1 MVMRRVLLAL
11 LVVVGLAAVSAASA
25 APTKYIVF
33 TAQAP
38 GGGAEQIYRTTLS
51 GKGLKQLTKT
61 TYASV
66 APAFA
71 PDGKHIAFV
80 TLGSGIFTM
89 SPDGTSV
96 HRLTSNG
103 RDSFPTWSPDGKQI
117 AFLRPSANGW
127 GVYVMSATGKGAR
140 RLPQAPS
147 AGRPTWNTR
156 GLFIPTGGDLGKID
170 AKTGRL
176 EKLYGAQI
184 DAAVG
189 ADETAVA
196 PDVSSLVFV
205 GARKPVP
212 GDKGCGEGVACPVF
226 ALYIQN
232 LAKHKAP
239 TILVRDTGPASYS
252 PDGKRLAF
260 VTEKRMELWTLATG
274 KFTSFKAGKL
284 LLANDTPPAWQP

>member
-1 MVMRRVLLAL
+1 MKLAVTAVLVA
-11 LVVVGLAAVSAASA
+11 VVLTAISSATA
-25 APTKYIVF
+25 APAKWIVF
-33 TAQAP
+33 TAQSP
-38 GGGAEQIYRTTLS
+38 GGGSEQIYRSTLT
-51 GKGLKQLTKT
+51 GAGLKQLTKS

-66 APAFA
+66 APAFS
-71 PDGKHIAFV
+71 PDGKQIAFAR
-80 TLGSGIFTM
+80 LGSGIFAM
-89 SPDGTSV
+89 SPDGT
-96 HRLTSNG
+96 HQHQLTSNG

-117 AFLRPSANGW
+117 AFLRPSATGW
-127 GVYVMSATGKGAR
+127 GVYVMSPSGAGAR

-147 AGRPTWNTR
+147 AGRPTWSAK
-156 GLFIPTGGDLGKID
+156 GLFIPTGGDLAKID
-170 AKTGRL
+170 PKTGRL
-176 EKLYGAQI
+176 EKLYGAKI

-189 ADETAVA
+189 LDETSVA
-196 PDVSSLVFV
+196 PDVSTLVFV
-205 GARKPVP
+205 GARPPVP

-252 PDGKRLAF
+252 PDGKSLAF
-260 VTEKRMELWTLATG
+260 VTKKRLELWTLATG